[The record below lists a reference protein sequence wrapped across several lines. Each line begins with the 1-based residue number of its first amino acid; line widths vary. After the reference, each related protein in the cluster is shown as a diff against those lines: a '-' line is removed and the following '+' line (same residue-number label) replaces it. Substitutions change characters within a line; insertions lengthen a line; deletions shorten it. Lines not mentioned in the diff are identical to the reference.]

1 MMYCKLFA
9 LLIATCGAFV
19 ARSPLPAIA
28 PRRCAARAAP
38 TAAADVA
45 VVLLA
50 GGVGS
55 RMKADR
61 PKQFLELAGKPVLY
75 HSLDLFLGLEGV
87 SSLVLVINEQYR
99 GEFAPYAAD
108 GRVTFADPG
117 AER

>member
-1 MMYCKLFA
+1 MVYCKLFA

-61 PKQFLELAGKPVLY
+61 PKQRVARRPL
-75 HSLDLFLGLEGV
+75 
-87 SSLVLVINEQYR
+87 SSTPR
-99 GEFAPYAAD
+99 
-108 GRVTFADPG
+108 
-117 AER
+117 

>member
-1 MMYCKLFA
+1 MVTSGQLDSMVNLGCSAAICVTMKYCEVFA

-19 ARSPLPAIA
+19 ARAPLPAIA

-61 PKQFLELAGKPVLY
+61 PKQ
-75 HSLDLFLGLEGV
+75 
-87 SSLVLVINEQYR
+87 
-99 GEFAPYAAD
+99 
-108 GRVTFADPG
+108 RVARRPLLSTP
-117 AER
+117 R